1 MNPPIYYLDT
11 SALIKRYVAE
21 TGSTWIRTLADPTA
35 PNLLLTA
42 RLTVV
47 EARSAL
53 ARRKRAASISDDDH
67 AFAVGMLANHA
78 FTQYH
83 FVELEGAVV
92 NLAGDLL
99 DRHPLRAYDAVQLA
113 SALMIN
119 SALLAADLSGL
130 IFLTADD
137 RLLSTAQIEGMV
149 CDNPNLYP

>member
-1 MNPPIYYLDT
+1 MRPQIYYLDT

-21 TGSTWIRTLADPTA
+21 TGSAWIRALADPKA

-42 RLTVV
+42 RLTIV

-53 ARRKRAASISDDDH
+53 ARRRRETSISDDDH
-67 AFAVGMLANHA
+67 TFAVGMLASHA
-78 FTQYH
+78 LAQYH

-113 SALMIN
+113 SALVIN
-119 SALLAADLSGL
+119 SALVAGDLAGLS
-130 IFLTADD
+130 FLSADD
-137 RLLSTAQIEGMV
+137 RLLNVAQAEGMR
-149 CDNPNLYP
+149 CDNPNLHP